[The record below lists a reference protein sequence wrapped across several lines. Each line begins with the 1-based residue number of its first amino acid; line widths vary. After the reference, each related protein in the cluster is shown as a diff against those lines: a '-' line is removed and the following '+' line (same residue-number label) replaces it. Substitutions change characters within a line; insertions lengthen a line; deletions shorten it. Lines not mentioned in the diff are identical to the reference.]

1 MSRSTIALRSLASE
15 PGKIERNPH
24 ALDDWRR
31 AMGGAWTMRRVLIG
45 LALLLAALPAMAQT
59 PRRVVT
65 VNLCLDQLALR
76 LAAPGQLVGVS
87 YLAHDPRISVLV
99 DRAREIAPVRA
110 TVESI
115 LALRPDL
122 VIVDANSHA
131 NLRRLLRGA
140 GVALLEV
147 PWAASLEEAETLIA
161 RVASALGREPQGR
174 ALVDEMQTA
183 RRAFAWTGQPVAL
196 AAVLQPDQGTT
207 GKGSLMDEL
216 LRMAGLRNLA
226 AEIGLPAYGR
236 MSLETVLAGQPDL
249 LVLDTQGNANPARAT
264 EFIDHH
270 ALRALDGRVKIAA
283 MPFKYAV
290 CAGPEN
296 FEVLRR
302 LAEARP

>member
-1 MSRSTIALRSLASE
+1 MFRSTIALL
-15 PGKIERNPH
+15 
-24 ALDDWRR
+24 L
-31 AMGGAWTMRRVLIG
+31 LG
-45 LALLLAALPAMAQT
+45 LALLLAGFPAMAQA

-87 YLAHDPRISVLV
+87 HLAHDPRLSVLA
-99 DRAREIAPVRA
+99 DRAREVAPVRA
-110 TVESI
+110 NVESI
-115 LALRPDL
+115 LALQPDL
-122 VIVDANSHA
+122 VIMDANSHA
-131 NLRRLLRGA
+131 NLKRLLRGA
-140 GVALLEV
+140 GVAVLEV
-147 PWAASLEEAETLIA
+147 PWATSLEDAETLIA
-161 RVASALGREPQGR
+161 RVASALGRDPLGH
-174 ALVDEMQTA
+174 ALVDEMRTA
-183 RRAFAWTGQPVAL
+183 RRALAWAGPPVAL

-236 MSLETVLAGQPDL
+236 MSLEAVLAGQPDL

-264 EFIDHH
+264 EFIHHH

-283 MPFKYAV
+283 IPFKFAI

-302 LAEARP
+302 LAEVRP